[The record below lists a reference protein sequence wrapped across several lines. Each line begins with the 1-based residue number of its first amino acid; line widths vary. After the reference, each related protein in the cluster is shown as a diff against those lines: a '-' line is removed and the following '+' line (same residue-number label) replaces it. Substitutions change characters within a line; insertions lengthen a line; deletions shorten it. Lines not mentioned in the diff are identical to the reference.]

1 MAQITKEMT
10 IMEVVNQFPQTI
22 KVFYSHGLFCIGC
35 SVAYRETLEQGAMA
49 HGLDVSQLMENLN
62 EAVKDVG
69 PAEKK

>member
-10 IMEVVNQFPQTI
+10 IMEVVNQFPQSI

-35 SVAYRETLEQGAMA
+35 SVAYRETLEQGATA
-49 HGLDVSQLMENLN
+49 HGLDVGELMEKLN
-62 EAVKDVG
+62 EAVKEPA

>member
-10 IMEVVNQFPQTI
+10 IMEVVNQFPQSI

-35 SVAYRETLEQGAMA
+35 SVAYRETVEQGAMA
-49 HGLDVSQLMENLN
+49 HGLDVNELMEKLN
-62 EAVKDVG
+62 EAVNEPA

>member
-1 MAQITKEMT
+1 MDQITKEMT

-35 SVAYRETLEQGAMA
+35 SVAYRETVEQGAMT
-49 HGLDVSQLMENLN
+49 HGLEVGPLVAKLN
-62 EAVKDVG
+62 ESLKEPV

>member
-1 MAQITKEMT
+1 MDQITKEMT

-35 SVAYRETLEQGAMA
+35 SVAYRETVEQGAVT
-49 HGLDVSQLMENLN
+49 HGIEVGPLITELN
-62 EAVKDVG
+62 ESLKEPA